1 MTDLA
6 AEPHHDG
13 SARYLDN
20 PAPSLGERVGVR
32 LRVPAGLAAEAVHV
46 RAVTDGEPKYTKAE
60 VVGAEPGDDGATW
73 WEGEVRAVN
82 PVTSYRF
89 LVETPA
95 GTAVGQRRRDVAP
108 RRRRS

>member
-1 MTDLA
+1 MTTFA

-20 PAPSLGERVGVR
+20 PAPALGDRVSVR
-32 LRVPAGLAAEAVHV
+32 LRVPAGLAADAVHV
-46 RAVTDGEPKYTKAE
+46 RAVTDGEPKYTKAT

-82 PVTSYRF
+82 PVTSLPVPRRD
-89 LVETPA
+89 A
-95 GTAVGQRRRDVAP
+95 GRDALGQRRGDVAP